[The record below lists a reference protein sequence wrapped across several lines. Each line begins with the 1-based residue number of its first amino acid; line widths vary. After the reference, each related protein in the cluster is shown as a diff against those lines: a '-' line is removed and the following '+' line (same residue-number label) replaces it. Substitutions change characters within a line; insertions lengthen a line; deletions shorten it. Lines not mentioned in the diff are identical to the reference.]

1 MTFQPGARRKWHIH
15 PLGQLLVV
23 TAGRAWVQIEDEPVR
38 ALGAGEVVW
47 TPPGAK
53 HWHGAT
59 RSSGM
64 THVSVSE
71 SEEGSSVTWLEPVN
85 DWQYHGPHNQNG
97 FHNLAH

>member
-1 MTFQPGARRKWHIH
+1 MGTIEPGLATRIFGRRWAVAERSPK
-15 PLGQLLVV
+15 P
-23 TAGRAWVQIEDEPVR
+23 AWVQIEDEPVR

-85 DWQYHGPHNQNG
+85 DGQYHGPHNQNG